1 MTSRGSSFPVTT
13 LALRGICK
21 SYTLERIF
29 QLLNTACESM
39 PRYNFVHFPKK
50 GGHHHGGLAIV
61 NFTDEQSCRRC
72 LECLLKMRED
82 GMFSGVK
89 SIGQS
94 YVQGFA
100 ENLAYYVVLD
110 REGMAGEPP
119 MIFENGRYVE
129 NISPVI
135 HQCVSPELLT
145 RAREQAKA
153 LYSVGASQTIRDEE
167 RDATLRSLRQLGG
180 RDPTLLEQE
189 QIAMLFPGQTSGAAD
204 FLIFSL

>member
-29 QLLNTACESM
+29 QLLNAACESM

-100 ENLAYYVVLD
+100 ENLAYYV
-110 REGMAGEPP
+110 
-119 MIFENGRYVE
+119 ENGRYVE

-135 HQCVSPELLT
+135 HQCVTPELMT

-167 RDATLRSLRQLGG
+167 RDTTLRSLRQLGG